1 MFCWLAD
8 ANWYH
13 PRSIPRRYV
22 SFFIHNNAFRYARCF
37 VRDVNWSDNYVVLTK
52 ALCALIHYVRSVTGR
67 YIHISTF
74 YMDTQAHWN
83 RLHELRS
90 WYGDGPAIGHPVLGS
105 IPRTGY
111 AMNIF
116 RNIEARLYNRCWSGK
131 ARSITYSEC
140 VCVCVCFC
148 SISYQCACAILSSV
162 PCPTLQY
169 FPTLSHKRHNF
180 RKKSYWTQNVCF
192 DFLCSFCLKH
202 FSL

>member
-1 MFCWLAD
+1 
-8 ANWYH
+8 
-13 PRSIPRRYV
+13 
-22 SFFIHNNAFRYARCF
+22 

-140 VCVCVCFC
+140 VCVCVCVFAALV
-148 SISYQCACAILSSV
+148 ISAHAPYCHLCPAPLYNIFPHYLINGTIFEKKVTEHKMCVLIFSV
-162 PCPTLQY
+162 A
-169 FPTLSHKRHNF
+169 F
-180 RKKSYWTQNVCF
+180 V
-192 DFLCSFCLKH
+192 
-202 FSL
+202 

>member
-1 MFCWLAD
+1 
-8 ANWYH
+8 
-13 PRSIPRRYV
+13 
-22 SFFIHNNAFRYARCF
+22 
-37 VRDVNWSDNYVVLTK
+37 VVLTK

-180 RKKSYWTQNVCF
+180 RKKSY
-192 DFLCSFCLKH
+192 
-202 FSL
+202 